1 MFYVSKVSPLFFFLA
16 FFDFIFALFSRFLKY
31 DHIDLA
37 LIAVFGFVLHT
48 ILGAAYQII
57 PNSQQKA
64 LKYPQVSYFVFL
76 LSLLSSVGLY
86 LKEFSFASTVSFV
99 SVLIF
104 TVHVSTVIKNI
115 KPITVKFLIVSV
127 VYMNVASLF
136 FFLAE
141 LTGNILYQTAIHTM
155 TIGSML
161 NAILGVQLAWIP
173 MLLMHTLNVRFANLF
188 FYLHQVST
196 LSMFLAFY
204 FFDYKKIIFAGIFEF
219 TVLILF
225 LYIVFSSVKSHR
237 LGKIPYV
244 IKFFLGGLVFLIS
257 GVLMGIHLSASKML
271 QFIEVHLDMMILGF
285 GGLTI
290 FGAMLHLMPRI
301 VWNMVYI
308 KKAQSGKQVPNI
320 FQVINEREAN
330 ISFYALFAGGV
341 FSVLFEFLLKR
352 ELSSLVYLLP
362 SLYFGYVLFWKMF
375 KFYRD

>member
-1 MFYVSKVSPLFFFLA
+1 MFYVSRVTPLFFFLG
-16 FFDFIFALFSRFLKY
+16 FFDFIFALISRFLNY

-57 PNSQQKA
+57 PNSQQET
-64 LKYPQVSYFVFL
+64 LKYPKVSYFVLL
-76 LSLLSSVGLY
+76 LSFLSSIGLY
-86 LKEFSFASTVSFV
+86 LREFSFASTVSFI

-115 KPITVKFLIVSV
+115 KPITVRFLIVSLI
-127 VYMNVASLF
+127 YMNVASLF

-155 TIGSML
+155 TVGSML

-173 MLLMHTLNVRFANLF
+173 MLLMHTLNVRFANIF
-188 FYLHQVST
+188 FYLHQIST
-196 LSMFLAFY
+196 LGIFLAFY
-204 FFDYKKIIFAGIFEF
+204 FFDYKKIMFAGIFEF
-219 TVLILF
+219 IVLILF
-225 LYIVFSSVKSHR
+225 LYIVFSSVKSHK

-244 IKFFLGGLVFLIS
+244 VKFFLGGLVFLIS

-290 FGAMLHLMPRI
+290 FGAMLHLMPRV

-308 KKAQSGKQVPNI
+308 KKAQSGKKIPNV
-320 FQVINEREAN
+320 FQVIDEKEAN
-330 ISFYALFAGGV
+330 ISFYALFIGAV
-341 FSVLFEFLLKR
+341 ISISFEFLLKR
-352 ELSSLVYLLP
+352 DFSSLVYLFP
-362 SLYFGYVLFWKMF
+362 ILYFGYVLFWKLF
-375 KFYRD
+375 KFYRG